1 MRKIAFLQKTDKYS
15 GAENVVITIM
25 RLLPKEEYECVYISP
40 DGEIRKVV
48 EAEKLEFCA
57 MPNSSL
63 ESVKKTIEQVKP
75 DIIHATDY
83 GMSSYAAMLHMGIP
97 VVSHLHNN
105 VPWLKNPVYPKTLF
119 FALALPRVSQ
129 VISVSPSIEEEFVY
143 RNLLK
148 NKNHVIYNVVDL
160 ERVKMLSNS
169 AENLAKGKYEIAF
182 LGRLTPQKKP
192 LLFCKIIKKY
202 KEIDN
207 NVTAVMIGD
216 GEIRNEVEKYIEEN
230 NLKENITLVGF
241 QKNPYQFVKNAK
253 LLLMPSEYEG
263 FGLAAVESL
272 SLGKPVVCSGVG
284 GLKNV
289 VTPECGLICTE
300 VAAYVAEIQKLLS
313 DKEYYIKKSESAK
326 IRAEKFGDMQEYI
339 RKIIEVYDKCLFG
352 NEESDRK

>member
-15 GAENVVITIM
+15 GAENVVIMIM
-25 RLLPKEEYECVYISP
+25 KLLPREEYECVYISP
-40 DGEIRKVV
+40 DGEIREVV
-48 EAEKLEFCA
+48 EAENLKFCA
-57 MPNSSL
+57 VSNSSL
-63 ESVKKTIEQVKP
+63 ASVKKAIEQVKP

-83 GMSSYAAMLHMGIP
+83 GMSSYATMLHMGIP

-105 VPWLKNPVYPKTLF
+105 VPWLKNPIYPKTLF
-119 FALALPRVSQ
+119 FALALPRLSQ
-129 VISVSPSIEEEFVY
+129 VISVSPSIEDEFVY

-148 NKNHVIYNVVDL
+148 NKNHMIYNVVDL

-169 AENLAKGKYEIAF
+169 SEFLAEEKYKIVF
-182 LGRLTPQKKP
+182 LGRLTPQKEP

-202 KEIDN
+202 KEIDSS
-207 NVTAVMIGD
+207 VTAVMIGD
-216 GEIRNEVEKYIEEN
+216 GELRNEVERYIEQN

-253 LLLMPSEYEG
+253 LLLMPSGYEG

-300 VAAYVAEIQKLLS
+300 VADYVIEIQKLLS
-313 DKEYYIKKSESAK
+313 DKEYYIQKSENAK

-339 RKIIEVYDKCLFG
+339 QKIMKVYDKCLLG
-352 NEESDRK
+352 KKESDRR

>member
-1 MRKIAFLQKTDKYS
+1 MRRIAFLLKSNIYS
-15 GAENVVITIM
+15 GAENIVITIM

-48 EAEKLEFCA
+48 EAEKLKFCA
-57 MPNSSL
+57 MSNSSL
-63 ESVKKTIEQVKP
+63 ASIKKAIEQVKP

-97 VVSHLHNN
+97 IVSHLHNN
-105 VPWLKNPVYPKTLF
+105 APWLKNPVYPKTLF
-119 FALALPRVSQ
+119 FALALPRISQ

-148 NKNHVIYNVVDL
+148 NKNHIIYNVVDL
-160 ERVKMLSNS
+160 NRVKMLSNS
-169 AENLAKGKYEIAF
+169 PGPLEKRKYEIAF
-182 LGRLTPQKKP
+182 LGRLTPPKKP
-192 LLFCKIIKKY
+192 LLFCKIIEKY

-207 NVTAVMIGD
+207 KVTAVMIGD
-216 GEIRNEVEKYIEEN
+216 GELRNEVEKYIEEN
-230 NLKENITLVGF
+230 NLKENITLAGF

-253 LLLMPSEYEG
+253 LLLMPSGYEG

-300 VAAYVAEIQKLLS
+300 VTDYVVEIQKLLS
-313 DKEYYIKKSESAK
+313 DQKYYIQKSESAK

-339 RKIIEVYDKCLFG
+339 QKIMKVYDKCLLG
-352 NEESDRK
+352 GKRK